1 MSLSESICLSLSQ
14 SLSLCLSLCLSLS
27 LALCLCLCLC
37 PVSVSPSLSS
47 SSSPS
52 LSLYTHTTQ
61 INTGAISPHESRP
74 PARPSARP
82 PSQPSPHTRGKPTR
96 SSGGHVTALGEPK
109 DTRAAELGVA
119 PRPTLSPCGP
129 TLHPK
134 IAGRHYNVLHLDPAA
149 QTYVESVALALE
161 AAYHPPQLLLQVL
174 TPPLPAARL
183 LARLGARSNGSSAPA
198 PPRPWTFPPSRT
210 HCKDPC

>member
-1 MSLSESICLSLSQ
+1 MTVSSVPLFLAS
-14 SLSLCLSLCLSLS
+14 SLCLCLCLSLS
-27 LALCLCLCLC
+27 L
-37 PVSVSPSLSS
+37 
-47 SSSPS
+47 S
-52 LSLYTHTTQ
+52 LSLSLAPPPPFPPPPLPLSLFTHYSNKHGGN
-61 INTGAISPHESRP
+61 IPAREPPARP